1 MKRTLAM
8 LVLLLTGPGLP
19 NAAQEST
26 PSLQTMADEQQAPEW
41 LDGIGGD
48 TFGGAAGGDIVL
60 TGELKVQR
68 GGRDGV
74 LEIKGVIPPNWHTY
88 AVDQQGGPGP
98 SKITITSVDE
108 IEILAPFRPDRQPKV
123 REVPEFEVP
132 LREHSGEVVWSAPV
146 RLAEGVDPE
155 AGQIEAQFDGVIC
168 DDATGC
174 KPIFGRA
181 IKIEFGGYYE
191 PTVPAGEFRP
201 ERSRVT
207 IRGHIQPSVVQPG
220 GSVSLVL
227 TAVSDAGYHVYAYAP
242 AEPEEG
248 TNKPTLILLKQ
259 PSAWVVGTPR
269 ASSEPTVKEATASEP
284 EVRYHDGSITWTT
297 EINVPADAT
306 AGDYDLTGIIGY
318 QACTNVGCLR
328 PMAAEF
334 AVKVTLGDG
343 LTDQQ
348 RPLTFTAASYGD
360 AAQLAADQTKPDVV
374 ATAPPSQGL
383 ELDKIEASVEQ
394 DLPTGVIL
402 LLAFT
407 AGLILNFMPCVLP
420 VIGLKIMAFVQQA
433 GDSRS
438 RAFVLNLW
446 YSMGVMAVFLV
457 LATMLVVFEAKWAAQ
472 FNSTVFNVVLASIV
486 FVFALSFLGVWEI
499 PIPGFVGSGKAQDL
513 AEREG
518 VAAAFI
524 KGILAT
530 VLATPCA
537 GPLVVPAF
545 AWAVKQPPVIAF
557 GGFALVGL
565 GMASPY
571 LLIGLFPKIISFLP
585 KPGAWMETFKHI
597 MGFILLATVV
607 WVLTLVPIPYVI
619 PSVAFIMG
627 LWAAFWWI
635 GRTPLTDP
643 LWTRLRAWI
652 GASAFATLIG
662 LVSFAWL
669 ADVMDGRFQRAI
681 DDELAKRKVVT
692 LEPETSDDEPTHELP
707 WQRYSLAL
715 LEKLTAEGKT
725 VFVDFTADS

>member
-1 MKRTLAM
+1 M
-8 LVLLLTGPGLP
+8 
-19 NAAQEST
+19 
-26 PSLQTMADEQQAPEW
+26 
-41 LDGIGGD
+41 
-48 TFGGAAGGDIVL
+48 
-60 TGELKVQR
+60 
-68 GGRDGV
+68 
-74 LEIKGVIPPNWHTY
+74 
-88 AVDQQGGPGP
+88 
-98 SKITITSVDE
+98 
-108 IEILAPFRPDRQPKV
+108 
-123 REVPEFEVP
+123 
-132 LREHSGEVVWSAPV
+132 
-146 RLAEGVDPE
+146 
-155 AGQIEAQFDGVIC
+155 
-168 DDATGC
+168 
-174 KPIFGRA
+174 
-181 IKIEFGGYYE
+181 
-191 PTVPAGEFRP
+191 
-201 ERSRVT
+201 
-207 IRGHIQPSVVQPG
+207 
-220 GSVSLVL
+220 
-227 TAVSDAGYHVYAYAP
+227 
-242 AEPEEG
+242 
-248 TNKPTLILLKQ
+248 
-259 PSAWVVGTPR
+259 
-269 ASSEPTVKEATASEP
+269 
-284 EVRYHDGSITWTT
+284 
-297 EINVPADAT
+297 
-306 AGDYDLTGIIGY
+306 
-318 QACTNVGCLR
+318 
-328 PMAAEF
+328 
-334 AVKVTLGDG
+334 TLGDG